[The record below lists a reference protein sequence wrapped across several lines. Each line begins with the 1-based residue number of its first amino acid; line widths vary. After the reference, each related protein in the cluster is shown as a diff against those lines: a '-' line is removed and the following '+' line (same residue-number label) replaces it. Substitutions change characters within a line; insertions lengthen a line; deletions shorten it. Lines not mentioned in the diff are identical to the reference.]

1 MFRQIA
7 NSWNYYFVNYRQD
20 VFKQGL
26 KVQTMEGGDYEVSE
40 RINTL
45 MRLVNEQI
53 DLFFVE
59 FKKSKICHLNDSGN
73 DLSWR

>member
-1 MFRQIA
+1 
-7 NSWNYYFVNYRQD
+7 
-20 VFKQGL
+20 
-26 KVQTMEGGDYEVSE
+26 MEGGDYEVSE
-40 RINTL
+40 QINTL

-59 FKKSKICHLNDSGN
+59 FKKSKICDLNDSGN